1 VSKPRHNMSTSIS
14 ERILVGSVSALIGAI
29 LGLALAL
36 VVAVVWDQFR
46 GIIVGVSAAY
56 FFCVGFLKGSDA
68 GDFAGE
74 ALGATAAT
82 VAAMGEA
89 AIEPTSKVPTG
100 AGSSVVLWVGY
111 FVCVGLGALLW

>member
-1 VSKPRHNMSTSIS
+1 VTCDVTSIS
-14 ERILVGSVSALIGAI
+14 ERILLGCLSAVIGAI
-29 LGLALAL
+29 LGLAVAL
-36 VVAVVWDQFR
+36 VVAVVWDHFR
-46 GIIVGVSAAY
+46 AVIVFVSAAY
-56 FFCVGFLKGSDA
+56 FFGVGFIKGSDA

-100 AGSSVVLWVGY
+100 GGSSLVLWVGY
-111 FVCVGLGALLW
+111 LVCLALGAWLW